1 MSNCLEYIANADQK
15 GRRLIYLAIMLVAS
29 QLQGQVLDNNF
40 LSGLYGFRQVL
51 ISTNPAGQPIEMRSM
66 VGVFSFDG
74 RGNYSYK
81 GTRNLN
87 NNPPNAAT
95 GGGSYNISASG
106 FVALANP
113 LDANSTMNLRLGS
126 GLLLGSTTD
135 SSGNLFDLLVAV
147 PLSPVATSNATLTG
161 AYAGTSIEF
170 PNSLFFNVKNSF
182 MRFSANGLGSM
193 GAVSASG
200 QTVQSGKRVLLQSI
214 VPSTYSISSDSS
226 GLMIFPPTGPY
237 TTTNQVLLGDKQ
249 IYISAGGDY
258 VIGGSISQGSHDL
271 VFAMRTLPAAAT
283 AKNFNGL
290 YYGAGLKVEQSR
302 PSSFSGAVNALGTGK
317 AVWSRRVR
325 QPEGNVD
332 STAINDYSINP
343 DGVGSLMTNRFAIG
357 VNNNLFL
364 SCGTSFVDSDNY
376 EVIIGVKTRDLS
388 GTAPFLNPAG
398 VLNGASFAPVG
409 NPIAPGQFMALFGT
423 GLGPATPVIAAAPF
437 PSSLGGVS
445 VSVQGRPAPMYFV
458 SNNQISALVPFA
470 TSGTS
475 AEVVVKVGNVES
487 NRVTLPVSR
496 TSPGIYSNSQNG
508 IGSGAIL
515 KADFSIVTVSNPTR
529 RGDTVLV
536 YLTGLGGLETALADG
551 TASSLTVLN
560 RITDFVNVYI
570 GGIKS
575 TVTFAG
581 AAPGFAGLY
590 QINVQIPATA
600 PIGSAVPLAIETNSS
615 FHDIVYIAIAPTP

>member
-1 MSNCLEYIANADQK
+1 
-15 GRRLIYLAIMLVAS
+15 MLVAS

-51 ISTNPAGQPIEMRSM
+51 ISTNAAGQPIEMRSM

-87 NNPPNAAT
+87 NNEPNAAT
-95 GGGSYNISASG
+95 GGGSYSVSASG

-182 MRFSANGLGSM
+182 MRFNSNGLGSM

-200 QTVQSGKRVLLQSI
+200 QTVQSGKRVSLQAI

-237 TTTNQVLLGDKQ
+237 TTTNQLLLGDKQ

-271 VFAMRTLPAAAT
+271 IFAMRTLPTAAT

-302 PSSFSGAVNALGTGK
+302 PTSFSGAVNALGTGK

-423 GLGPATPVIAAAPF
+423 GLGPATPLVAAAPF
-437 PSSLGGVS
+437 PSTLGEVS
-445 VSVQGRPAPMYFV
+445 VSIQGRPAPLYFV
-458 SNNQISALVPFA
+458 SANQISALVPFA
-470 TSGTS
+470 LSGTS
-475 AEVVVKVGNVES
+475 AEVLVKVGNVES
-487 NRVTLPVSR
+487 NRVVLPVRR

-515 KADFSIVTVSNPTR
+515 KADFSIVTVSNPAR

-536 YLTGLGGLETALADG
+536 YLTGLGALETALSDG
-551 TASSLTVLN
+551 TASSSTVLN
-560 RITDFVNVYI
+560 RITDSVNVYI

-575 TVTFAG
+575 TITFAG

-590 QINVQIPATA
+590 QINVQIPAAA
-600 PIGSAVPLAIETNSS
+600 PIGSAVPLAIETNLS
-615 FHDIVYIAIAPTP
+615 FHDMVDLAIVPTP

>member
-1 MSNCLEYIANADQK
+1 
-15 GRRLIYLAIMLVAS
+15 
-29 QLQGQVLDNNF
+29 
-40 LSGLYGFRQVL
+40 
-51 ISTNPAGQPIEMRSM
+51 
-66 VGVFSFDG
+66 
-74 RGNYSYK
+74 
-81 GTRNLN
+81 
-87 NNPPNAAT
+87 
-95 GGGSYNISASG
+95 
-106 FVALANP
+106 
-113 LDANSTMNLRLGS
+113 
-126 GLLLGSTTD
+126 
-135 SSGNLFDLLVAV
+135 
-147 PLSPVATSNATLTG
+147 
-161 AYAGTSIEF
+161 
-170 PNSLFFNVKNSF
+170 
-182 MRFSANGLGSM
+182 
-193 GAVSASG
+193 
-200 QTVQSGKRVLLQSI
+200 
-214 VPSTYSISSDSS
+214 
-226 GLMIFPPTGPY
+226 
-237 TTTNQVLLGDKQ
+237 
-249 IYISAGGDY
+249 
-258 VIGGSISQGSHDL
+258 
-271 VFAMRTLPAAAT
+271 
-283 AKNFNGL
+283 
-290 YYGAGLKVEQSR
+290 
-302 PSSFSGAVNALGTGK
+302 
-317 AVWSRRVR
+317 
-325 QPEGNVD
+325 
-332 STAINDYSINP
+332 
-343 DGVGSLMTNRFAIG
+343 MTNRFAIG

-458 SNNQISALVPFA
+458 NDNQISALVPFA

-496 TSPGIYSNSQNG
+496 TSPGIYTNSQNG

-615 FHDIVYIAIAPTP
+615 FHDMVDIAIAPTP

>member
-1 MSNCLEYIANADQK
+1 M
-15 GRRLIYLAIMLVAS
+15 IYLAILLVAS
-29 QLQGQVLDNNF
+29 TLQGQVLDNNF

-87 NNPPNAAT
+87 NNAPNAAA
-95 GGGSYNISASG
+95 GAGSYSVSSSG
-106 FVALANP
+106 FVAMANP

-135 SSGNLFDLLVAV
+135 SSGNLFDLLVAI

-182 MRFSANGLGSM
+182 MRFNSNGLGSM
-193 GAVSASG
+193 GAVTASG
-200 QTVQSGKRVLLQSI
+200 QTVQSGKRVLLQAI

-237 TTTNQVLLGDKQ
+237 TTTNQLLLGDKQ
-249 IYISAGGDY
+249 IYVSAGGDY
-258 VIGGSISQGSHDL
+258 VIGGSISQGAHDL
-271 VFAMRTLPAAAT
+271 VFAMRTLSGAAT
-283 AKNFNGL
+283 AKNFSGL
-290 YYGAGLKVEQSR
+290 YFGAGLKVEQSR
-302 PSSFSGAVNALGTGK
+302 PTSFSGAVNALGTGK
-317 AVWSRRVR
+317 AVWSRRTR
-325 QPEGNVD
+325 QPEGNSD
-332 STAINDYSINP
+332 LTAINDYTINP
-343 DGVGSLMTNRFAIG
+343 DGVGSLLTNRFAIG

-388 GTAPFLNPAG
+388 GTVPFLNPAG

-423 GLGPATPVIAAAPF
+423 GLGPATPAIAAAPF
-437 PSSLGGVS
+437 PPSLGEVS
-445 VSVQGRPAPMYFV
+445 VSVQGRPAPLYFV
-458 SNNQISALVPFA
+458 SANQISALVPFA
-470 TSGTS
+470 TSGTT

-487 NRVTLPVSR
+487 NRVMLPVSR
-496 TSPGIYSNSQNG
+496 SSPGIYSNSQNG

-515 KADFSIVTVSNPTR
+515 KADFSIVTVSNPAR

-536 YLTGLGGLETALADG
+536 YLTGLGALETALADG
-551 TASSLTVLN
+551 TASSSTVLN
-560 RITDFVNVYI
+560 RIVDSVNVYI

-590 QINVQIPATA
+590 QINVQIPAAA

-615 FHDIVYIAIAPTP
+615 FHDMVDIAISPTP